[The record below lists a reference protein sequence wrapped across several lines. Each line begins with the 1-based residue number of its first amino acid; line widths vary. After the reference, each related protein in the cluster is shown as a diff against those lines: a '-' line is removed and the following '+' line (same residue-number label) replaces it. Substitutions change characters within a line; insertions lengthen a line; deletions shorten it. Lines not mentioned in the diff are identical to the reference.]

1 MTAASTLLEPKSIEL
16 LPYLNLPI
24 LKWQQNPHSNFYNQ
38 TLNLKMFK
46 KQLSLGNLNIT
57 KMVLLNRQD
66 H

>member
-24 LKWQQNPHSNFYNQ
+24 LKWQQNPHSHFYNQ

>member
-1 MTAASTLLEPKSIEL
+1 MIVVSTLLEPKSIEH
-16 LPYLNLPI
+16 LPYLNLPT
-24 LKWQQNPHSNFYNQ
+24 LKWQQNLLLNFNNQ

-46 KQLSLGNLNIT
+46 KQLSLDNLNIT